1 MTEIIICFEVLITLN
16 YIDMTYVSDDPN
28 LTEKSYNTVYRKG
41 DITGESADN
50 VTTDIKKAAKLA
62 SLLEGISFPANKEKI
77 KDHLNRLSPSMGNRI
92 NDVLEAIQNN
102 LDDNVEYNST
112 YEIEKAAKLVEQQ

>member
-1 MTEIIICFEVLITLN
+1 MA
-16 YIDMTYVSDDPN
+16 YVSDNPN
-28 LTEKSYNTVYRKG
+28 FRSKSEKSVSRKG
-41 DITGESADN
+41 EINGEPPDN
-50 VTTDIKKAAKLA
+50 ITTDIKKATKLA
-62 SLLEGISFPANKEKI
+62 NLLEVISFPTNKEKI

-112 YEIEKAAKLVEQQ
+112 YEIEKATKLVEQQ

>member
-1 MTEIIICFEVLITLN
+1 MA
-16 YIDMTYVSDDPN
+16 YVSDDPN
-28 LTEKSYNTVYRKG
+28 FTEKRYNTVYRKG
-41 DITGESADN
+41 DVTGESADN
-50 VTTDIKKAAKLA
+50 VTTDPKKAAKLA
-62 SLLEGISFPANKEKI
+62 TLLEGISFPTNKERI

-112 YEIEKAAKLVEQQ
+112 YEIEKAAGLVKQQ

>member
-1 MTEIIICFEVLITLN
+1 MDIQ
-16 YIDMTYVSDDPN
+16 
-28 LTEKSYNTVYRKG
+28 LTGLEYNTVYRKG
-41 DITGESADN
+41 DVTGESADN
-50 VTTDIKKAAKLA
+50 VTNDIKKAAKLA
-62 SLLEGISFPANKEKI
+62 TLLEGISFPTNKERI

-112 YEIEKAAKLVEQQ
+112 YEIEKSAGLVKQQ

>member
-1 MTEIIICFEVLITLN
+1 LDIQ
-16 YIDMTYVSDDPN
+16 
-28 LTEKSYNTVYRKG
+28 LTGLEYNTVYRKG
-41 DITGESADN
+41 DVTGESADN

-62 SLLEGISFPANKEKI
+62 TLLEGISFPTNKERI

-112 YEIEKAAKLVEQQ
+112 YEIEKAAKLVQQQ

>member
-1 MTEIIICFEVLITLN
+1 MDIQ
-16 YIDMTYVSDDPN
+16 
-28 LTEKSYNTVYRKG
+28 LTGLEYNTVYRKG
-41 DITGESADN
+41 DVTGESADN

-62 SLLEGISFPANKEKI
+62 TLLEGISFPTNKERI
-77 KDHLNRLSPSMGNRI
+77 KDHINRLSPSMGNRI

-112 YEIEKAAKLVEQQ
+112 YEIEKSAGLVKQQ

>member
-1 MTEIIICFEVLITLN
+1 MA
-16 YIDMTYVSDDPN
+16 YVSDDPN
-28 LTEKSYNTVYRKG
+28 FTEKSGGSVSRIG
-41 DITGESADN
+41 DIDKKSADN
-50 VTTDIKKAAKLA
+50 ISTDIKKASKLA
-62 SLLEGISFPANKEKI
+62 NLLEGISFPTSKESI

-112 YEIEKAAKLVEQQ
+112 YEIEKAAGLVKEQQ